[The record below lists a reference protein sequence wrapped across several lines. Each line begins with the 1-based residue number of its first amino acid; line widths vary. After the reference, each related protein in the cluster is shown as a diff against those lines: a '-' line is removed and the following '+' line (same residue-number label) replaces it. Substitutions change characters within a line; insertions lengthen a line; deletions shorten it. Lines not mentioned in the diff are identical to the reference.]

1 MSELLIEKARELGRL
16 LGQTPE
22 YQAVARAQQHLES
35 DREAVATMN
44 RLAELE
50 AEVASALRTGREP
63 SDSVKVE
70 YEQVFSTLQSLAGY
84 QAFVAAQ
91 ANFDKQVSKVNEEI
105 TRGIDTAAQSRI
117 ILPS

>member
-22 YQAVARAQQHLES
+22 YQAVTRAQQRLES

-50 AEVASALRTGREP
+50 IEVAAALRNGHEP
-63 SDSVKVE
+63 ADTLKAE
-70 YEQVFSTLQSLAGY
+70 YEQVFSTLQSLAEY
-84 QAFVAAQ
+84 QGFIAAQ
-91 ANFDKQVSKVNEEI
+91 TNFDKQVSKVNDEI
-105 TRGIDTAAQSRI
+105 SRGIDTASRSRI

>member
-22 YQAVARAQQHLES
+22 YQAVTRAQQRLES

-50 AEVASALRTGREP
+50 GEVAVALRSGREP
-63 SDSVKVE
+63 SDTVKAE
-70 YEQVFSTLQSLAGY
+70 YEQVFSALQSLAGY
-84 QAFVAAQ
+84 QALVAAQ
-91 ANFDKQVSKVNEEI
+91 TNFDKQVSKVNDEI
-105 TRGIDTAAQSRI
+105 SRGIETAAQSRI